1 MSEPVALMT
10 KRAIEQVERA
20 IRKLNG
26 IKGVGCLVKHVN
38 DNIVIEVQQ
47 QGQRRPASVGVED
60 AVLFPVLIKRVGGSD
75 GNATTVASWTYDLYE
90 LADTGYVTKLNT
102 SALQP
107 VRSPARMLE
116 GKVTRPSDGS
126 VGMAYIDAAGD
137 IQLWDLGETR
147 TKFACT

>member
-1 MSEPVALMT
+1 
-10 KRAIEQVERA
+10 
-20 IRKLNG
+20 
-26 IKGVGCLVKHVN
+26 
-38 DNIVIEVQQ
+38 
-47 QGQRRPASVGVED
+47 
-60 AVLFPVLIKRVGGSD
+60 VLIKRVAGSD
-75 GNATTVASWTYDLYE
+75 GNATTLATWTYDLYE
-90 LADTGYVTKLNT
+90 LGDTGYTNKLND